1 MTKLAYFTVFL
12 LALAACENR
21 ERPEA
26 FLKNVAEKMGSLQNL
41 TKAGS
46 ISIYASG
53 TMNKTAEGQGLSP
66 NSLSNGPYSEVLAVD
81 LESGAVFRDYKE
93 SRFDGTLERFGELFS
108 SDTLRQLLIRD
119 YGIVIPFRALSFAE
133 ERAQL
138 RRRIPHFLVNELL
151 EKPGGLKYGESEN
164 GFASVEGGLASGQ
177 AVTLDVDPSSQF
189 VRKVSFD
196 WLIPGRGRGEI
207 DWSYDDYRQVADGV
221 HVPFAYSSRV
231 GKIDYITMTVDSVLL
246 DRSENFQPPS
256 DLSVLPVRDQ
266 QPDRDRTPLEFRE
279 LAKGVFIVPEVRSG
293 FAPLV
298 AEFDEFLVVVDAP
311 ASFPLLGQIPPSE
324 TDPGASMS
332 WPCLEFVSALER
344 KWPNKRVAYVVLTH
358 HHEDHI
364 GGIRAFVA
372 SGATVLGGKHAVA
385 AAQALANLS
394 SPLIDDQLGDLRA
407 SFQAETVDETRRISD
422 GQQVLDIIPM
432 GENPHAEGMLV
443 ISLPNLKMLYVSD
456 FVTPGPVDG
465 YPEPNHAA
473 LDRFFARWVDETGLA
488 ADSVWSMHGRMP
500 LTKAHFERLK

>member
-1 MTKLAYFTVFL
+1 
-12 LALAACENR
+12 
-21 ERPEA
+21 
-26 FLKNVAEKMGSLQNL
+26 
-41 TKAGS
+41 
-46 ISIYASG
+46 
-53 TMNKTAEGQGLSP
+53 
-66 NSLSNGPYSEVLAVD
+66 
-81 LESGAVFRDYKE
+81 
-93 SRFDGTLERFGELFS
+93 
-108 SDTLRQLLIRD
+108 
-119 YGIVIPFRALSFAE
+119 
-133 ERAQL
+133 
-138 RRRIPHFLVNELL
+138 
-151 EKPGGLKYGESEN
+151 
-164 GFASVEGGLASGQ
+164 
-177 AVTLDVDPSSQF
+177 
-189 VRKVSFD
+189 
-196 WLIPGRGRGEI
+196 
-207 DWSYDDYRQVADGV
+207 
-221 HVPFAYSSRV
+221 
-231 GKIDYITMTVDSVLL
+231 
-246 DRSENFQPPS
+246 
-256 DLSVLPVRDQ
+256 
-266 QPDRDRTPLEFRE
+266 
-279 LAKGVFIVPEVRSG
+279 
-293 FAPLV
+293 
-298 AEFDEFLVVVDAP
+298 
-311 ASFPLLGQIPPSE
+311 
-324 TDPGASMS
+324 MS